1 MLRGAGLAWL
11 VGLGLSL
18 GACGGSS
25 SSSST
30 SSTNSTTT
38 ATTST
43 PSASVSATTS
53 STATAGAAGSY
64 SLVLQKSFLAS
75 CDRTSSGKLAYCRC
89 TLTHIE
95 MVASQAKFEADIRAL
110 VNGTR
115 TLPRYVID
123 AEHACGA

>member
-11 VGLGLSL
+11 VALGLSL

-30 SSTNSTTT
+30 SSTTT
-38 ATTST
+38 ATTSTST

-110 VNGTR
+110 VNGTK